1 MKDLNFDMPSLIE
14 RKLQGFVCGQTIQ
27 GQKMVSQQHS
37 LNGNGR
43 PCRWT
48 KLDLESIIQPSINGG
63 PKNSIF
69 ISKGFV
75 QEWLNFVS
83 ILGQLVQS
91 RAIL

>member
-43 PCRWT
+43 PCR
-48 KLDLESIIQPSINGG
+48 
-63 PKNSIF
+63 
-69 ISKGFV
+69 
-75 QEWLNFVS
+75 
-83 ILGQLVQS
+83 
-91 RAIL
+91 